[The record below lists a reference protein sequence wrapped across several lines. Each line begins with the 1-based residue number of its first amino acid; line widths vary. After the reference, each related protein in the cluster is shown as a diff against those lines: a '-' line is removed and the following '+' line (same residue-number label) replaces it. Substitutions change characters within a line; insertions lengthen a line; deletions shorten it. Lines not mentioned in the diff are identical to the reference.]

1 MGLQQI
7 FNPNAISDKA
17 GRNATKSGKPFI
29 KPGMQAT
36 AQQKIDAVGGV
47 VIELPKLLPASVDD
61 ISLATE
67 MSPISMTETAA
78 GSGIFNGSVG
88 GNGFVFIPVG
98 DTQIS
103 DIVNIE
109 VTYTSLG
116 GNEKTDSV
124 PSQQIVIGKPY
135 TFVSKVLG
143 KWAVKITSASKAVKG
158 AQLTGV

>member
-1 MGLQQI
+1 MSLQQI
-7 FNPNAISDKA
+7 FNPNTTTNRVGSNAI
-17 GRNATKSGKPFI
+17 KSGKPFI

-36 AQQKIDAVGGV
+36 AQQKVDAVGGV
-47 VIELPKLLPASVDD
+47 VIELPKLLPANSDD
-61 ISLATE
+61 VSLATE

-78 GSGIFNGSVG
+78 ASGIFNGSVG
-88 GNGFVFIPVG
+88 GNGFIFIPVG

-103 DIVNIE
+103 DIVSIE
-109 VTYTSLG
+109 VVYTSLG

-124 PSQQIVIGKPY
+124 TAQQIVIGKPY

-158 AQLTGV
+158 AQLTGI